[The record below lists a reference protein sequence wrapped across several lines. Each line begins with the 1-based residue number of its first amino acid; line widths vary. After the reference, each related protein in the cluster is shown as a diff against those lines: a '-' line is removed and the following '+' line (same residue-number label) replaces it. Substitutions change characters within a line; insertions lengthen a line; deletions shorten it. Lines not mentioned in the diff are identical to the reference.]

1 MPDALQLLAF
11 GPRGWGDEFAFGLGM
26 TLLLAGSALPLGLAG
41 GLALALAG
49 HSRRPLLREA
59 AAALTGLFRGVPE
72 LLTIFIVYI
81 GGQRL
86 LNLALAAAG
95 VAGHLEFSGFVAGV
109 ATLGIVFAA
118 YASEVFLGVLRTLDG
133 SSLDAARA
141 LGIGPWPTWRFIV
154 LPELFRLSLPGLSN
168 LWLSAIK
175 QSALV
180 SVVGCDE
187 LLRMTY
193 FAAAS
198 ANRPI
203 LFYGVVCLLYILLT
217 SASEA
222 LLGQLH
228 RRLGQGRGHA

>member
-1 MPDALQLLAF
+1 MPDALQLLSF
-11 GPRGWGDEFAFGLGM
+11 GSRGWGDELALGLVM
-26 TLLLAGSALPLGLAG
+26 TLLLAGSALPIGLGG
-41 GLALALAG
+41 GLALAVAG
-49 HSRRPLLREA
+49 NSRRPLPREA
-59 AAALTGLFRGVPE
+59 AAGLTGLFRGVPE

-81 GGQRL
+81 AGQRL
-86 LNLALAAAG
+86 LNLALAG
-95 VAGHLEFSGFVAGV
+95 LGIEGHVELSGFAAGV
-109 ATLGIVFAA
+109 ATLGVVFAA

-141 LGIGPWPTWRFIV
+141 LGIGRWPTWRFIL

-187 LLRMTY
+187 LLRNTY

-198 ANRPI
+198 THRPL
-203 LFYGVVCLLYILLT
+203 LFYGIVCLLYILLT
-217 SASEA
+217 SASEG
-222 LLGQLH
+222 LLLRLH
-228 RRLGQGRGHA
+228 RRLNRGRSHA